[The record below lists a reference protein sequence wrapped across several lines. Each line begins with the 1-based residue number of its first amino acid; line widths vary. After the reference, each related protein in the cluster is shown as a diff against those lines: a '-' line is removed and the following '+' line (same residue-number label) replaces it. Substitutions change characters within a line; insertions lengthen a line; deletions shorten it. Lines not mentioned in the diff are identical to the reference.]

1 MDKLLSTFEVAEL
14 LGVQPD
20 WVRRRCQAGELAYI
34 RLGGSRGPLRIRERD
49 LEAFIA
55 ARVVE
60 AKRDRI
66 APARRGR
73 VRRTT

>member
-20 WVRRRCQAGELAYI
+20 WVRRR
-34 RLGGSRGPLRIRERD
+34 GSRGPLRIRERD

-60 AKRDRI
+60 AKHDQI
-66 APARRGR
+66 APGR
-73 VRRTT
+73 KGGVRRTT